1 MPPSEQGSDAKR
13 WHIQNRS
20 FYFVVIISDKRFCNF
35 VSSLSR
41 NCCSRIVNTHCSDPV
56 SMSNARQD
64 NEYSGFEGANNL
76 EVNRPDDT
84 KRLLYSC
91 QKCLASFTGARK
103 KFVDCGMILIIFRDI
118 KIGHSVLIR
127 MTTHLHGHRY
137 PHRLGYTPLLT
148 EWVTCRLLNC
158 RSFLL
163 TIFDIPLTP
172 AKRIW
177 LIAPHF
183 QSLGCR
189 KSSSR
194 KERDRDMITTWG
206 GIPN

>member
-1 MPPSEQGSDAKR
+1 MEMGS
-13 WHIQNRS
+13 
-20 FYFVVIISDKRFCNF
+20 F
-35 VSSLSR
+35 
-41 NCCSRIVNTHCSDPV
+41 
-56 SMSNARQD
+56 
-64 NEYSGFEGANNL
+64 FEGVNNL
-76 EVNRPDDT
+76 EVNRPDDM

-91 QKCLASFTGARK
+91 KKCLASFTGGGRR
-103 KFVDCGMILIIFRDI
+103 FVDCGMILIIFRDI
-118 KIGHSVLIR
+118 KIGLSVLIR
-127 MTTHLHGHRY
+127 MSTLHAHRY

-177 LIAPHF
+177 LIARHF

-194 KERDRDMITTWG
+194 KVRDRDMITTWG
-206 GIPN
+206 GISQCCR